1 MDGMNSKTAF
11 VISCGRQEEMVQS
24 ATPKCKNC
32 TLKEA
37 AVREFLSQNPHATQ
51 KMIAEKI
58 GKSEQTVKS
67 LTKTLQEKNLL
78 TRRNGKRNG
87 VWEVQQ

>member
-1 MDGMNSKTAF
+1 MNLFLKKCF
-11 VISCGRQEEMVQS
+11 CHIFWKIEETIQS
-24 ATPKCKNC
+24 ATPKCKSC
-32 TLKEA
+32 TLEEA
-37 AVREFLSQNPHATQ
+37 AVLEFLSQNPHATQ

-58 GKSEQTVKS
+58 GRSERTVKS

>member
-1 MDGMNSKTAF
+1 MNLSLKNRFCHILWKTEDRA
-11 VISCGRQEEMVQS
+11 QS

-32 TLKEA
+32 TLEEV
-37 AVREFLSQNPHATQ
+37 AVLEFLSQNPHATQ

-58 GKSEQTVKS
+58 GKSERTVKS
-67 LTKTLQEKNLL
+67 LTKALQEKNLL